1 MTLAL
6 RIKMFFVLM
15 LAFALFYAIAAAA
28 SVIFGFYSF
37 TFVTFL
43 ALFFLFIQYLIGPK
57 IVELSMGVRYVSK
70 AEYPELHEIVEELA
84 RKAKIK
90 KPKVGICD
98 LSIPNAFAFGRSVGD
113 GRVCVT
119 RGLLELL
126 DKEELKA
133 VLGHEISHLKN
144 RDVIIITALSAIP
157 LICWMIARNS
167 IFVAASEERPVQ
179 AIIIGLAAFIFYIIT
194 NLVVL
199 YASRI
204 REYYADL
211 GSVKLGNKPSALASA
226 LYKIVYGS
234 ARSDESELRR
244 VEGLKA
250 FFLNDVSRAYNEI
263 TELRQIDMDMS
274 GKIEDHEL
282 MALKNKKVK
291 VGFAERIMELFS
303 THPNTLKRIKFLAS
317 LS

>member
-1 MTLAL
+1 MTFIL

-15 LAFALFYAIAAAA
+15 LAFALFYAIASIV
-28 SVIFGFYSF
+28 SVIFGFYSIAF
-37 TFVTFL
+37 AVSFACFL
-43 ALFFLFIQYLIGPK
+43 LFIQYLIGPK
-57 IVELSMGVRYVSK
+57 IVELSMGVRYISK
-70 AEYPELHEIVEELA
+70 EEYPELHEIVEELA
-84 RKAKIK
+84 RKAKIR
-90 KPKVGICD
+90 KPKVGICN
-98 LSIPNAFAFGRSVGD
+98 LSIPNAFAFGRGVGD

-119 RGLLELL
+119 RGIVELL
-126 DKEELKA
+126 DREELKA

-144 RDVIIITALSAIP
+144 RDVIIITMLSAIP

-167 IFVAASEERPVQ
+167 IYVAAFEERPAQ
-179 AIIIGLAAFIFYIIT
+179 AIIIGLAAFIFYLIT

-263 TELRQIDMDMS
+263 TELKQIDMDMS
-274 GKIEDHEL
+274 GKIEEDEL
-282 MALKNKKVK
+282 AALRSKKIR
-291 VGFAERIMELFS
+291 VGFAERIMELLS

-317 LS
+317 LG